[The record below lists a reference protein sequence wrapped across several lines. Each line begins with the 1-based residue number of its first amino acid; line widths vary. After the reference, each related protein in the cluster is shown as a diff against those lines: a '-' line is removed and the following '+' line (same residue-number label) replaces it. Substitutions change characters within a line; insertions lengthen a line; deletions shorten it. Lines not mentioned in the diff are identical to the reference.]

1 VPYIFLG
8 LFLLGAFVGCAAT
21 YFENCRPAKREAAV
35 ANRDGF
41 DAFMEITDVRQQA
54 SRDLDD
60 LRMQMSSEFEQQR
73 SQMESEFEQQRSQ
86 MESEFEQQ
94 RSQIDGELRSA
105 NQRHATA
112 RDACRLAVARYVIAR
127 LIGKLQELICVLRQ
141 PWYERLDDDM
151 IQLLDDFAK
160 AESEIDPYDQRLA
173 SMLAHSGRA
182 LEFTVHPENGPSV
195 TAATNPT
202 DTAGALRKQCRQVA
216 AELEAW
222 LHGNPVPDLDA

>member
-1 VPYIFLG
+1 
-8 LFLLGAFVGCAAT
+8 
-21 YFENCRPAKREAAV
+21 
-35 ANRDGF
+35 
-41 DAFMEITDVRQQA
+41 MEITDIRQQA
-54 SRDLDD
+54 SRDLGN

-73 SQMESEFEQQRSQ
+73 SQMDSEFEQQRTQ
-86 MESEFEQQ
+86 MDS
-94 RSQIDGELRSA
+94 ELRSA

-112 RDACRLAVARYVIAR
+112 RDACRLAETRFVIAR

-141 PWYERLDDDM
+141 PWYEQLDDDM

-202 DTAGALRKQCRQVA
+202 DTAGALRKQCRRIA

>member
-1 VPYIFLG
+1 VPYTFLG

-21 YFENCRPAKREAAV
+21 YLENCRPAKREAA
-35 ANRDGF
+35 AAKKDAF
-41 DAFMEITDVRQQA
+41 DAFMEITDIRQQA
-54 SRDLDD
+54 SRDLGN

-73 SQMESEFEQQRSQ
+73 SQMDSEFEQQRTQ
-86 MESEFEQQ
+86 MDS
-94 RSQIDGELRSA
+94 ELRSA

-112 RDACRLAVARYVIAR
+112 RDACRLAVTRFVIAR

-141 PWYERLDDDM
+141 PWYEQLDDDM

-202 DTAGALRKQCRQVA
+202 DTAGALRKQCRRIA

>member
-35 ANRDGF
+35 AKRDGF

-60 LRMQMSSEFEQQR
+60 LRMQMS
-73 SQMESEFEQQRSQ
+73 SEFEQQRSQ